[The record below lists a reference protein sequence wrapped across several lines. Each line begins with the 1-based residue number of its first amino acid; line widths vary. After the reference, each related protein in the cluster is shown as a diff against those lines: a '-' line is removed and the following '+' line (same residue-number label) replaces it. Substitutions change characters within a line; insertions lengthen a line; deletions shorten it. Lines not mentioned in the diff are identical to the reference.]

1 MRSTLVLLFL
11 CVNFFQENDLCPDLF
26 WGMWSLQF
34 NLKTDRYKD
43 RVVDAY
49 GRDRVEEEM
58 FRTIAAAEVF
68 G

>member
-1 MRSTLVLLFL
+1 M
-11 CVNFFQENDLCPDLF
+11 DLF
-26 WGMWSLQF
+26 WGMWSLEF

-43 RVVDAY
+43 RFLDAY
-49 GRDRVEEEM
+49 GRDVIEEEL